1 MSDIGDNT
9 QNRGDI
15 PTPHVAE
22 HIAGKDDLYGSDSK
36 EVILKKHEHSTGHD
50 HSQ

>member
-1 MSDIGDNT
+1 MSDIGDKT

-22 HIAGKDDLYGSDSK
+22 HIADEDDIYGIESD

-50 HSQ
+50 HSE

>member
-9 QNRGDI
+9 QNRRDI

-22 HIAGKDDLYGSDSK
+22 HIAAEDDLYGSESD
-36 EVILKKHEHSTGHD
+36 EVILKT
-50 HSQ
+50 